1 VPKVTYVEDDRT
13 THEID
18 VRVGTTLMQ
27 GAVSHLIPGIEG
39 DCGGLCACATCH
51 VYISDEFVPLCNSA
65 DELESGML
73 EFAFDVRDSS
83 RLACQIEVSEEMEG
97 IVVQMPLRQY

>member
-1 VPKVTYVEDDRT
+1 MPKLTYVEDNGT

-18 VRVGTTLMQ
+18 VPVGTTLMQ